1 MASIQTTMQH
11 DKRQGFHSDTVAMPA
26 LDRRHR
32 VPLRQIE
39 ATRLTK
45 TNTSD
50 VDAEAL
56 AAELRR
62 HVRGEVRFDDGSE
75 HEVNADDAIRARTY
89 ADWVAPGTGWDGE
102 ERRKGDQPP
111 PDVDRRRP

>member
-26 LDRRHR
+26 LNARHR
-32 VPLRQIE
+32 VPLRQVE

-56 AAELRR
+56 AAE
-62 HVRGEVRFDDGSE
+62 S
-75 HEVNADDAIRARTY
+75 
-89 ADWVAPGTGWDGE
+89 
-102 ERRKGDQPP
+102 
-111 PDVDRRRP
+111 